1 MTHDRQNGETDAGHS
16 LEPPVFAI
24 AWSPEVLSSAEYA
37 RLIGMLGDLMRANG
51 AVGVERV
58 RSQMVGGAV
67 DSAVLV

>member
-1 MTHDRQNGETDAGHS
+1 MTHDRENGAADAGQPF
-16 LEPPVFAI
+16 EAAVFAI

-37 RLIGMLGDLMRANG
+37 QLIGLLGDLIRANG

-67 DSAVLV
+67 ESAALV